1 MQIDA
6 ENLAAEREADYR
18 HYRICGTPAELG
30 AAMAAQGRLLLPP
43 AELGYDVK
51 KLAQLSYARDCRA
64 LTAEHYPA
72 LVAEN
77 DAYAQ
82 ASGMTV
88 DDTLWHYA
96 LGVTGGCSG
105 IAVATPQGMV
115 VGRNYDFF
123 YFESR
128 RHLIET
134 RPAAGHAHISMHE
147 GLAGG
152 RFDGMNE
159 HGLFVSF
166 NGAGEHPDPAPVG
179 LAFHHLVRYLLEHC
193 TSVAEARAALLRL
206 PVKEAKSYLLVDA
219 KEACVVEVHP
229 QRRAVREPVDG
240 VLVMTNH
247 FLDPDMVALCPPWPN
262 SLSRMQRLQ
271 AGAPHGLDATASL
284 AALQVLLAEHDAP
297 VCGHVNGMA
306 TFWSAVAH
314 PQSGLARYCLGAP
327 CRNRWQDYQLGR
339 EAQ

>member
-6 ENLAAEREADYR
+6 ENLAAERASDYR
-18 HYRICGTPAELG
+18 HYRIAGTPAELG
-30 AAMAAQGRLLLPP
+30 IAMAAQGVLLRPP
-43 AELGYDVK
+43 AELGHDGTR
-51 KLAQLSYARDCRA
+51 LAQLSYARDCRA

-72 LVAEN
+72 LVAEI
-77 DAYAQ
+77 DAHAE
-82 ASGMTV
+82 ASGMAA
-88 DDTLWHYA
+88 DDALWHYA

-105 IAVATPQGMV
+105 IAVATPLGMV

-134 RPAAGHAHISMHE
+134 RPAAGYAHIGVHE

-152 RFDGMNE
+152 RFDGMNQ

-179 LAFHHLVRYLLEHC
+179 IAFHHLVRYLLEHC
-193 TSVAEARAALLRL
+193 ASVSEARNALLRL

-219 KEACVVEVHP
+219 SDACVIEVHP
-229 QRRAVREPVDG
+229 QRRAVRAPVDG

-247 FLDPDMVALCPPWPN
+247 FLDPDMVALCPSWSN
-262 SLSRMQRLQ
+262 SLARMQRLQ
-271 AGAPHGLDATASL
+271 ALAPRGLGAEASF
-284 AALQVLLAEHDAP
+284 AALQTLLAEHEAP
-297 VCGHVNGMA
+297 VCGHVDGMA

-314 PQSGLARYCLGAP
+314 PGSGLARYCLGAP
-327 CRNRWQDYQLGR
+327 CRNRWQDYRLGG
-339 EAQ
+339 EAG